1 MGGKGAGTEEND
13 APEPEWLVTNR
24 RLWDE
29 MAALHPDS
37 PLYDVDGL
45 VAGADPL
52 RPSIQCG
59 SPSATTG

>member
-1 MGGKGAGTEEND
+1 MAAGGAGGNENGAD
-13 APEPEWLVTNR
+13 EPEWLTTNR

-29 MAALHPDS
+29 MAAIHPAS
-37 PLYDVDGL
+37 ALYDLDRL